1 MLSPAIA
8 LLISIALIILL
19 VRVHT
24 HPGLAVF
31 LGAMALALMVVDLRS
46 IPLLIWS
53 SLWSLKTLKV
63 MIIVASALT
72 LSSVMQQEGLLA
84 ELAKELE
91 NVGPKAALHIIPA
104 AIGLVPMPAGALVSA
119 TCCHGLVER
128 MGLTPEQGT
137 FINYWFRHIWEFSIP
152 IYPTVVV
159 TGAVLSIS
167 LSSLLKTLF
176 PATILV
182 AVAGFGASFWILKKI
197 PTAQGKL
204 TRSVVKS
211 VLRAAWPILVLVFAV
226 MLGLEA
232 AIAFPLVVIAL
243 ALQKRLR
250 WSSLERP
257 LKYGLDVKI
266 LLLLYAIM
274 LYKAVIQDSGATE
287 ALISGIQTA
296 CVPFITLFIV
306 PSFLIGLA
314 TGIGMGFA
322 GVVMPLLVPYLAFG
336 GIVNGP
342 ALFLAYVSGMMG
354 VLLSPMHL
362 CLIFSA
368 DYFKANLTRVY
379 VYILPLFVIIEGIA
393 VGVYYA
399 ASPPM

>member
-1 MLSPAIA
+1 MVSPTIA

-19 VRVHT
+19 VRIRA

-31 LGAMALALMVVDLRS
+31 VGAVVMAVMVVARDS
-46 IPLLIWS
+46 IPSLMWC
-53 SLWSLKTLKV
+53 SLWNLQTLKL
-63 MIIVASALT
+63 MLIVASALT
-72 LSSVMQQEGLLA
+72 LSSVMEQEGLLA
-84 ELAKELE
+84 ELAGEME
-91 NVGPKAALHIIPA
+91 SVGPRAALHVIPA

-119 TCCHGLVER
+119 TASRGLIER

-152 IYPTVVV
+152 IYPTVVI
-159 TGAVLSIS
+159 TSAVLSVS
-167 LSSLLKTLF
+167 FSSLLKTLF

-182 AVAGFGASFWILKKI
+182 AVVGVAMSYWILKKV
-197 PTAQGKL
+197 TTVQGKV
-204 TRSVVKS
+204 TKSVVSS
-211 VLRAAWPILVLVFAV
+211 VFRAAWPILVLVPAV
-226 MLGLEA
+226 LLGLEA
-232 AIAFPLVVIAL
+232 AIAFPLVVMAL
-243 ALQKRLR
+243 ALQRRLR
-250 WSSLERP
+250 WSSLKGP

-296 CVPFITLFIV
+296 DVPFILLFMA

-314 TGIGMGFA
+314 TGMGMAFA
-322 GVVMPLLVPYLAFG
+322 GVVMPLLTSHLISG
-336 GIVNGP
+336 GVINEP

-362 CLIFSA
+362 CLILSA
-368 DYFKANLTRVY
+368 DYFKANLARVY
-379 VYILPLFVIIEGIA
+379 VYILPLFVAIEGIA
-393 VGVYYA
+393 VSVYCLA
-399 ASPPM
+399 ALP